1 MWRKHYLKV
10 KKNHFA
16 LQNFLLPD
24 LGRFHPVSLVYWI
37 EVDDVGSDAD
47 GDDGD
52 DHDDAVVG

>member
-1 MWRKHYLKV
+1 MKV